1 MTGAELR
8 TLRDSLGLSADAV
21 AQMAGVKTRSVQRW
35 EVDDWPVPQDVAE
48 LLQRLDALLE
58 RAVLGAVDGL
68 QAVKKGRG
76 APQEV
81 VLLRYRSAVD
91 LARCRADMAALPPA
105 VHGALVDRVRVA
117 FARLGVASRIVWMDA
132 EAYEAWRGKRRDSDA
147 LRSQWA
153 AEQLPPAGPKTA

>member
-8 TLRDSLGLSADAV
+8 TLRDSLGLSAEQV
-21 AQMAGVKTRSVQRW
+21 AGMAGVKGRTVQRW

-58 RAVLGAVDGL
+58 RAMLGAVDGL
-68 QAVKKGRG
+68 QAAQAGRG
-76 APQEV
+76 APQEEV
-81 VLLRYRSAVD
+81 VLLRYRSAED
-91 LARCRADMAALPPA
+91 LARYRPGMAELPPA
-105 VHGALVDRVRVA
+105 VHGALIDRVRLA

-132 EAYEAWRGKRRDSDA
+132 PAYEEWRGKRRDSEA

-153 AEQLPPAGPKTA
+153 VGQIEA

>member
-8 TLRDSLGLSADAV
+8 TLRDSLGLSAEQV
-21 AQMAGVKTRSVQRW
+21 AGMAGVKGRTVQRW

-68 QAVKKGRG
+68 QAAQEGRG

-81 VLLRYRSAVD
+81 LLLRYRSAED
-91 LARCRADMAALPPA
+91 LARYRPDMAELPPA
-105 VHGALVDRVRVA
+105 VHGALVDRVRLA
-117 FARLGVASRIVWMDA
+117 FARLGVGSRIVWMDA
-132 EAYEAWRGKRRDSDA
+132 AAYEAWRGKRRDSEA

-153 AEQLPPAGPKTA
+153 AEQIKADEE